1 MEIKETTTKSYGS
14 DKVGD
19 WNLDYQWES
28 ANGAKPAG
36 VKVTGNN
43 GTGGFINGDISQ
55 PNTNISFGG
64 GAAFDL
70 EVTASILATVAE
82 VNATFESAGK
92 GK

>member
-1 MEIKETTTKSYGS
+1 MEIKATTTKSYGS

-43 GTGGFINGDISQ
+43 GTGGSINADITPGNS
-55 PNTNISFGG
+55 NIGFGG
-64 GAAFDL
+64 GVAFDL
-70 EVTASILATVAE
+70 EVAESILTSTASI
-82 VNATFESAGK
+82 NATFEVENGQ
-92 GK
+92 